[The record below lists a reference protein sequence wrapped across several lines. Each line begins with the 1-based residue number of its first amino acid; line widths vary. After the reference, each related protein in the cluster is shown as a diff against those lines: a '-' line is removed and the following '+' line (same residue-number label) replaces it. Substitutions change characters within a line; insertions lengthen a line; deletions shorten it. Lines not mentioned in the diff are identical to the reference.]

1 MDFKKLYTFKV
12 DQEASIE
19 EVEISKDD
27 KGEEIKTI
35 KKVKKN
41 IPLEFAIKKPNRV
54 MFEDAELFYGI
65 RLSESIK
72 AGLLP
77 KALVVKRFEN
87 DGGALSRQ
95 EEARVKELIEKL
107 AIAQKEIFLYETKG
121 EKSRTEIDESNFQS
135 NIGTIQRIRQEL
147 IEIERTKSEIFEQT
161 AENRARNKTIM
172 WWVLNLAHKKEGD
185 KFVPFFGEGTYEERL
200 KKYDDIEESENEFL
214 KKILVRFAYLITFW
228 YVGKISTEKDFEE
241 VDLHDIDAVEEL
253 NSKIED
259 LEKEEKQAVELKD
272 KESET
277 GKVSE

>member
-135 NIGTIQRIRQEL
+135 NVGTIQRIRQEL

-172 WWVLNLAHKKEGD
+172 WWVLNLAYKKEGD
-185 KFVPFFGEGTYEERL
+185 KFVPFFGEGAYEERL

-214 KKILVRFAYLITFW
+214 KKILVRFSYLITFW

-253 NSKIED
+253 SSKIED
-259 LEKEEKQAVELKD
+259 LEKEEKQAAELKD

-277 GKVSE
+277 GKISE